1 MSFDQLGL
9 APVFLRAVA
18 DQGYTEP
25 TPIQDQAIPL
35 VLAGRDLMAG
45 AQTGTGK
52 TAAFV
57 LPMLQLLGADKP
69 IDPRGARRPI
79 RALILAPTRELALQ
93 VEESVRV
100 YGAHSGIRSTAIYG
114 GVGFAPQV
122 NALRR
127 GVDIVVATPGRLL
140 DHVGQRTID
149 LSGVEI
155 LVLDEADRMLDMGF
169 IRDIRRV
176 LEVLPRERQNLLFS
190 ATFSNEIRS
199 LASGFLHDPATV
211 QVTPRNTAAPLVT
224 QVVHPVDRER
234 KRELLAHLIRTGV
247 IDQAL
252 VFTRTKHGA
261 NRLAEQL
268 VREGIAA
275 VAIHGNKSQGQRVR
289 ALADFKSGRT
299 PILVATEIAAR
310 GLDIDGLPHVV
321 NLELPMVP
329 EDYVHRIGRTGRA
342 GMTGHAVSLVCVD
355 ERKLLYEIERLLGAP
370 IPSEVIPGFEP
381 DRSIRPE
388 PILRGGLGRAR
399 PTGHRPQAPRAAGHR
414 PNGPRPHAPRHA
426 PERAWAGEAPARH
439 HAGPRPNTAPAH
451 GPRRHD
457 GRPAGPRPAGSQPRG
472 PRPDG
477 ARPGTSIGQHPNG
490 SQPRGPRPQGSRPQ
504 WDDRS
509 RPSGPSRHPQA
520 LPGERLSKA
529 GRQG

>member
-1 MSFDQLGL
+1 M
-9 APVFLRAVA
+9 
-18 DQGYTEP
+18 
-25 TPIQDQAIPL
+25 
-35 VLAGRDLMAG
+35 
-45 AQTGTGK
+45 
-52 TAAFV
+52 
-57 LPMLQLLGADKP
+57 
-69 IDPRGARRPI
+69 
-79 RALILAPTRELALQ
+79 
-93 VEESVRV
+93 
-100 YGAHSGIRSTAIYG
+100 
-114 GVGFAPQV
+114 
-122 NALRR
+122 
-127 GVDIVVATPGRLL
+127 
-140 DHVGQRTID
+140 
-149 LSGVEI
+149 
-155 LVLDEADRMLDMGF
+155 
-169 IRDIRRV
+169 
-176 LEVLPRERQNLLFS
+176 
-190 ATFSNEIRS
+190 
-199 LASGFLHDPATV
+199 
-211 QVTPRNTAAPLVT
+211 T

-268 VREGIAA
+268 AREGIAA
-275 VAIHGNKSQGQRVR
+275 IAIHGNKSQGQRVR

-310 GLDIDGLPHVV
+310 GLDIDSLPHVV
-321 NLELPMVP
+321 NFELPMVP

-342 GMTGHAVSLVCVD
+342 GLTGHAVSLVCVD
-355 ERKLLYEIERLLGAP
+355 EMKLLHDIERVLGAP
-370 IPSEVIPGFEP
+370 IPSEVIQGFEP

-399 PTGHRPQAPRAAGHR
+399 PTGHRPQAPRPAGHR

-426 PERAWAGEAPARH
+426 PERAWGGEAPARH
-439 HAGPRPNTAPAH
+439 QGARPNGAPSN

-457 GRPAGPRPAGSQPRG
+457 GRPPSAQQPRG

-490 SQPRGPRPQGSRPQ
+490 SQPRGPRPQVQHASGSQPRGSRPHGSRPQ

-509 RPSGPSRHPQA
+509 RPPARRPA